1 MNEIALFDLKHPDFL
16 KQQFEQRC
24 KSLAAGV
31 VISMSENGKLAYLS
45 SFEELV
51 KRFPAL
57 EQSFKDEMKTRYSL

>member
-1 MNEIALFDLKHPDFL
+1 MNEIALLDLKQPDFL

-31 VISMSENGKLAYLS
+31 VISISENGKMAYLS

-51 KRFPAL
+51 QRFPDV
-57 EQSFKDEMKTRYSL
+57 EQNFKEEMRVRYSL

>member
-24 KSLAAGV
+24 KSLVAGA
-31 VISMSENGKLAYLS
+31 VISISDNGKLVYLS

-51 KRFPAL
+51 QRFPDL
-57 EQSFKDEMKTRYSL
+57 EQNFKDEMRVRYSL